1 MALNKF
7 NESVINEFEKVKKDI
22 EDSLIELVDEGYKV
36 VVKPSSYYSVTPKL
50 WNPDNTIPVIVTI
63 TIKDGMKN
71 QDIKPIKEYLHQLY
85 DLMEY
90 HKYSLNKVD
99 VSPTN
104 YDTSKHVRLLDKKTG
119 KVSLEDDIYKA
130 EDFESVWDSIDF
142 CIFSSRSEPDK
153 FYRIE
158 LLFN

>member
-1 MALNKF
+1 MTLNKF
-7 NESVINEFEKVKKDI
+7 NEKMSDDEFEELKQDI
-22 EDSLIELVDEGYKV
+22 EDSLIELVDEGYRV
-36 VVKPSSYYSVTPKL
+36 VVVQSPYFT
-50 WNPDNTIPVIVTI
+50 NRIPVIVAI
-63 TIKDGMKN
+63 TIKDGVRN

-104 YDTSKHVRLLDKKTG
+104 YDTTRNVRLLDKKTG
-119 KVSLEDDIYKA
+119 KVSLEDDIHKA

-142 CIFSSRSEPDK
+142 CIFSSRGEPDK
-153 FYRIE
+153 FYRIN
-158 LLFN
+158 LLFS